1 MSSRSS
7 SSSSSLSVSLET
19 KRTVHRGKLCLL
31 ETLDERERER
41 VRKGEK
47 AMENKEMAEPDGNST
62 SVEWC
67 RVVPMVRTRA
77 EDKGDQRNL
86 RYFVPI
92 VVRGFRLLTIRAGET
107 GSFFLVVLPTGSCL
121 PLPRRKRLSLNYERG
136 TRLNSTER
144 TKGRFKLNARLFHL
158 YLVLLPVRPPRCR
171 SRHHPYRRATPPAS

>member
-41 VRKGEK
+41 VKKGEK

-67 RVVPMVRTRA
+67 RVVPMVSSNKDSRGGQGRPKEFTILRA
-77 EDKGDQRNL
+77 NSR
-86 RYFVPI
+86 
-92 VVRGFRLLTIRAGET
+92 
-107 GSFFLVVLPTGSCL
+107 S
-121 PLPRRKRLSLNYERG
+121 RLSLAYDSRG
-136 TRLNSTER
+136 RDW
-144 TKGRFKLNARLFHL
+144 
-158 YLVLLPVRPPRCR
+158 LVLSRSLANWLLP
-171 SRHHPYRRATPPAS
+171 SFS